1 MKVIDNFL
9 SPSHFKELQSFL
21 MSHHFP
27 WYYNESSSYK
37 GDGFPQLVHNVCSI
51 EPSYNGITSSF
62 YPLFN
67 NCQIKLGVRSLYR
80 IKANLNPRTFFHR
93 NTGWHTDLALYDP
106 HKTAVLYIN
115 TCNGYTEFKKG
126 GKVKSVSNRVV
137 IFDSSLKH
145 AGFTC
150 TDQQRRVVINFNYE

>member
-9 SPSHFKELQSFL
+9 SPYHFKELQSFL
-21 MSHHFP
+21 MSDHFP

-37 GDGFPQLVHNVCSI
+37 GDGFAQLVHNVCSR
-51 EPSYNGITSSF
+51 ECGITSSF
-62 YPLFN
+62 YSLFD

-80 IKANLNPRTFFHR
+80 IKANLNPRTLFHR
-93 NTGWHTDLALYDP
+93 NTGWHTDLPLYNP
-106 HKTAVLYIN
+106 PKTAVLYIN
-115 TCNGYTEFKKG
+115 TSNGYTKFKKG